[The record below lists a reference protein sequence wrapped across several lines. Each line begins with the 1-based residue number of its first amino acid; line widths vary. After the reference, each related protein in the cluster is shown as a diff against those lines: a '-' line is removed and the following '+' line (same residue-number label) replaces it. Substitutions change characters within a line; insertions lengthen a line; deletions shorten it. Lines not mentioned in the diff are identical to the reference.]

1 MAVLQGRI
9 CKVFS
14 RFWSGDQRRS
24 FLEIRHSLFYTC
36 RWIHTT
42 YLYRRHLTGS
52 LWSSFPITLF
62 PMSNTS
68 NFDFTEAKLWF
79 ALVWFF
85 FFCEVYYISTP
96 EKQMSKKIKKFQGR
110 KCSGVHKSTHY
121 AHRRYSDSCFFHFT
135 PVLVVAK
142 IKRSV

>member
-14 RFWSGDQRRS
+14 RFWSGDQRRL

-36 RWIHTT
+36 RWIHMT
-42 YLYRRHLTGS
+42 YLYRRDLTGS

-68 NFDFTEAKLWF
+68 NCDFTEAKLWF
-79 ALVWFF
+79 ALVWFIF
-85 FFCEVYYISTP
+85 FLWGVLHFHSRNANE
-96 EKQMSKKIKKFQGR
+96 QKIKKFQGR